1 MNYKTESELYL
12 KSLKPK
18 YNLFVYFILLF
29 LSVLT
34 MSLFIF
40 RTYDIFQTKGY
51 LQCEDKCYIT
61 VSINYL
67 LTNKIKESKII
78 KIKDKTYNINN
89 IEVSEIISDDKTLE
103 NYQMVKLEVDQ
114 LDNGILNTFQDIKIY
129 SNNDYIINK
138 IKKVLL

>member
-1 MNYKTESELYL
+1 MNYKIESELYL

-29 LSVLT
+29 LSVLII
-34 MSLFIF
+34 SLFIF
-40 RTYDIFQTKGY
+40 KTYDVFQTKGF
-51 LQCEDKCYIT
+51 LQCEDKCYIK

-67 LTNKIKESKII
+67 LTNKIIESKII
-78 KIKDKTYNINN
+78 KIKDKNYSVNN
-89 IEVSEIISDDKTLE
+89 IETSEIISDDKTLE
-103 NYQMVKLEVDQ
+103 NYQIVKLEVDQ
-114 LDNGILNTFQDIKIY
+114 LDNGILNTFQDIKLY